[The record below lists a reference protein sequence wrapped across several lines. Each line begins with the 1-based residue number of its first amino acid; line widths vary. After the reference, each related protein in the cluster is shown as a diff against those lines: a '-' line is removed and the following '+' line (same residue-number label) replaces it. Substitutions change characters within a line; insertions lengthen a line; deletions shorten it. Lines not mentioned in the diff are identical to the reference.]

1 MPPARRKGNNV
12 KPLSKT
18 ASAVAVL
25 GAVLALGGCVSV
37 PTGPSVM
44 AMPGNGKSYEQFR
57 ADQQLC
63 QQYAQ
68 DAIGGQAQ
76 QTQNNTANSA
86 AVGTAVGAVAGAL
99 IGAASGNAG
108 AGAAIGA
115 GGGLLVGSAAGSN
128 AAAGGNYSM
137 QQRYD
142 MTYTQCMYSKGNQV
156 ETQRQAAYTYHPRR
170 YYYYAPPPPPG
181 YYGPPPVYY
190 GPPPGAY

>member
-1 MPPARRKGNNV
+1 M
-12 KPLSKT
+12 KPIYKT
-18 ASAVAVL
+18 ATTVATL
-25 GAVLALGGCVSV
+25 GALLALGGCVSV

-44 AMPGNGKSYEQFR
+44 VMPGKDKNYEQFR
-57 ADQQLC
+57 AEQAQC
-63 QQYAQ
+63 QAYAQ
-68 DAIGGQAQ
+68 EAIGGQAQ
-76 QTQNNTANSA
+76 QTQNNAANSA

-115 GGGLLVGSAAGSN
+115 GGGLLVGSATGSN

-156 ETQRQAAYTYHPRR
+156 EQPRQATVTTYSYQPRR
-170 YYYYAPPPPPG
+170 YYYAPPPPPG
-181 YYGPPPVYY
+181 YYGPPPAYY
-190 GPPPGAY
+190 GPPPGAW

>member
-1 MPPARRKGNNV
+1 M
-12 KPLSKT
+12 KPIYKT
-18 ASAVAVL
+18 ASTVTAIGTL
-25 GAVLALGGCVSV
+25 LALGGCVSV

-44 AMPGNGKSYEQFR
+44 AMPGKDKPYEQFR
-57 ADQQLC
+57 AEQMQC

-68 DAIGGQAQ
+68 ESIGGQAQ
-76 QTQNNTANSA
+76 ATQNNAANSA

-115 GGGLLVGSAAGSN
+115 GGGLLVGSASGSN

-142 MTYTQCMYSKGNQV
+142 MTYTQCMYAKGNQV
-156 ETQRQAAYTYHPRR
+156 QQQRQVTVESYRPRR
-170 YYYYAPPPPPG
+170 YYYAPPPPPG
-181 YYGPPPVYY
+181 YYGPAPVYY
-190 GPPPGAY
+190 GPPPDAY

>member
-1 MPPARRKGNNV
+1 M
-12 KPLSKT
+12 KPIYKT
-18 ASAVAVL
+18 AGSLTAIAAL
-25 GAVLALGGCVSV
+25 LALGGCVSV

-57 ADQQLC
+57 AEQAQC

-68 DAIGGQAQ
+68 ESIGGQAQ
-76 QTQNNTANSA
+76 ATQNNAANNA
-86 AVGTAVGAVAGAL
+86 AAGTAIGAVAGAL

-142 MTYTQCMYSKGNQV
+142 MTYSQCMYSKGNQIQS
-156 ETQRQAAYTYHPRR
+156 TQTTTYVYHPRR
-170 YYYYAPPPPPG
+170 YYYAPPPPPG